1 MRHREWFEPRN
12 NAISKRN
19 MIIVRASVVLNRTD
33 EDYFAKSEHLHNY
46 NTRSASNIH
55 IGYERCNY
63 GNFSVKFRGAKLW
76 HNLPENLRNQKSY
89 GRFKKTIKT
98 NIQYHLK

>member
-46 NTRSASNIH
+46 NTRSDSNIH
-55 IGYERCNY
+55 IVLKN
-63 GNFSVKFRGAKLW
+63 KL
-76 HNLPENLRNQKSY
+76 LQLLSE
-89 GRFKKTIKT
+89 
-98 NIQYHLK
+98 IQRSKIMAQST

>member
-1 MRHREWFEPRN
+1 MGLKPRIIIKNIFTSLRHREWFEPRN

-55 IGYERCNY
+55 IVSKN
-63 GNFSVKFRGAKLW
+63 KLW
-76 HNLPENLRNQKSY
+76 QLLSE
-89 GRFKKTIKT
+89 
-98 NIQYHLK
+98 IQRSKIMAQST

>member
-1 MRHREWFEPRN
+1 MGLKPRIIIKNIFTSVRHREWFGPRN

-46 NTRSASNIH
+46 NTRSDSNIH
-55 IGYERCNY
+55 IVLKN
-63 GNFSVKFRGAKLW
+63 KL
-76 HNLPENLRNQKSY
+76 LQLLSE
-89 GRFKKTIKT
+89 
-98 NIQYHLK
+98 IQRSKIMAQST

>member
-19 MIIVRASVVLNRTD
+19 MIIVN
-33 EDYFAKSEHLHNY
+33 NY

-55 IGYERCNY
+55 IGYQRTNY
-63 GNFSVKFRGAKLW
+63 GNFSVKLRGAKLW
-76 HNLPENLRNQKSY
+76 HNLPENLRNKKSY
-89 GRFKKTIKT
+89 GRFEKMIKT
-98 NIQYHLK
+98 NI

>member
-1 MRHREWFEPRN
+1 MGLKPRIIIKNIFPSVRHREWFEPRN

-46 NTRSASNIH
+46 NTRSDSNIH
-55 IGYERCNY
+55 IVLKN
-63 GNFSVKFRGAKLW
+63 KL
-76 HNLPENLRNQKSY
+76 LQLLSE
-89 GRFKKTIKT
+89 
-98 NIQYHLK
+98 IQRSKIMAQST